1 MQLLAHL
8 YLLIV
13 SAALIAA
20 QDPTPVA
27 TPEEGGCASQ
37 QRIVDQCVLTMRNA
51 LAKCQ
56 NDNWDC
62 KCSAQANIANCY
74 VDCLNNKDSFSAQL
88 SSAEICA
95 TANAYDAGLTNVP
108 ATWTT
113 PGPAAATPAQIS
125 DIDDD
130 EFDTKKSAS
139 SSEPTKS
146 LTEEKS
152 ATTSEGAAAGKAAGS
167 WLALVGLGIGMVF

>member
-1 MQLLAHL
+1 M
-8 YLLIV
+8 
-13 SAALIAA
+13 
-20 QDPTPVA
+20 T
-27 TPEEGGCASQ
+27 TG
-37 QRIVDQCVLTMRNA
+37 
-51 LAKCQ
+51 
-56 NDNWDC
+56 
-62 KCSAQANIANCY
+62 IANAAPKRTSPSESFMTPNAFDRDCFSSFFKRLANVNNLSSCY